1 MKICLLRS
9 LSFRSIIFPLVF
21 TLLLSGCFAETI
33 GPTGARLFHY
43 HISQDIKDIE
53 TLITRLYT
61 KNPKYQLNPV
71 LRQKRIEQIFH
82 GKDILDKYA
91 HMSSDKVL
99 AEAFAP
105 NPMEHDRVYLLGL
118 GMVKSIKEA
127 YGVDKNQIIITAL
140 QIPLER
146 LQRLAKN
153 LSQVNWRMKTYKDA
167 QGELLFRSNAVGEDG
182 YMNMGYEVIMTTI
195 LTRVRDDIYMRGGL
209 PGKYF
214 FDMSTLFVS
223 IVI

>member
-1 MKICLLRS
+1 MKICL
-9 LSFRSIIFPLVF
+9 FRSICSLVF

-33 GPTGARLFHY
+33 GPTGARLFH
-43 HISQDIKDIE
+43 HHVSQDIKDIE
-53 TLITRLYT
+53 TLITRLYV
-61 KNPKYQLNPV
+61 KNPKYQPDPV
-71 LRQKRIEQIFH
+71 QRQKRINQIFH
-82 GKDILDKYA
+82 GKVILDKYA
-91 HMSSDKVL
+91 KMPSNEVL
-99 AEAFAP
+99 AEAFAADLL
-105 NPMEHDRVYLLGL
+105 EQDRVYLLGL

-140 QIPLER
+140 QVPLER

-182 YMNMGYEVIMTTI
+182 YMNMGYEVIMTAI
-195 LTRVRDDIYMRGGL
+195 LTRVQDDIYMRGGL

-223 IVI
+223 IVV